1 MTPTTLRAEYE
12 RGATVRDLKR
22 TLRTSTDRVLR
33 LLADAG
39 TTMRRRGPQPTLAGE
54 VRRAEARV
62 LRNAGLSYRAIAGRM
77 GCDVGVAWRMVNGGN
92 EV

>member
-1 MTPTTLRAEYE
+1 MTPTVLRAEYE

-22 TLRTSTDRVLR
+22 RLRASTDRVLR

-39 TTMRRRGPQPTLAGE
+39 TTMRRRGPQPTLAAE

-62 LRNAGLSYRAIAGRM
+62 LRDAGLSYRAIAGRM
-77 GCDVGVAWRMVNGGN
+77 GCEVGVAWRMVNGDR
-92 EV
+92 V

>member
-22 TLRTSTDRVLR
+22 TLRTSTDRILR

-39 TTMRRRGPQPTLAGE
+39 TTMRRRGPQRTLEADL
-54 VRRAEARV
+54 RRAEARV
-62 LRNAGLSYRAIAGRM
+62 LRSAGLSYRAIAGRL
-77 GCDVGVAWRMVNGGN
+77 GCEISGAWRLVNEGDRT
-92 EV
+92 

>member
-1 MTPTTLRAEYE
+1 MTPTFLRAAYE

-54 VRRAEARV
+54 VRRAEARA
-62 LRNAGLSYRAIAGRM
+62 LRDAGLSYRAIAGRM
-77 GCDVGVAWRMVNGGN
+77 GCEVSGVWRMVNGGN
-92 EV
+92 GA

>member
-1 MTPTTLRAEYE
+1 MTPTHLRTEYE

-22 TLRTSTDRVLR
+22 RLRTSTDRVLR

-62 LRNAGLSYRAIAGRM
+62 LRDAGLSYRAIAGRL
-77 GCDVGVAWRMVNGGN
+77 GCEVSGVWRMVNGDR
-92 EV
+92 V

>member
-1 MTPTTLRAEYE
+1 MTPTFLRAEYE

-62 LRNAGLSYRAIAGRM
+62 LRDAGLSYRAIAGRM
-77 GCDVGVAWRMVNGGN
+77 GCEVGVAWRMVNGGN